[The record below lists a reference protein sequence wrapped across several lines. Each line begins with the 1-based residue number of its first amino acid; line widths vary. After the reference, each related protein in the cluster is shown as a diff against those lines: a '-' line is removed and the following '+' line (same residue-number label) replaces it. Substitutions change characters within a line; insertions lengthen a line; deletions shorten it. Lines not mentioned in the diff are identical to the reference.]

1 MYPSNRNNNDY
12 TGLYSSYDIQKYR
25 IAEQMRYDRR
35 QTETFPFLFY
45 GSRAGNNNYTLNGAA
60 EEDCIIICHWSASP
74 VHRDG
79 HLLVTSA

>member
-35 QTETFPFLFY
+35 ETETFPFLFY
-45 GSRAGNNNYTLNGAA
+45 WSRANSGVTRGGAGV
-60 EEDCIIICHWSASP
+60 EGIVPSDTI
-74 VHRDG
+74 
-79 HLLVTSA
+79 